1 MPSVNARDV
10 RGNLRF
16 NSETRR
22 GSWDTDATIPKSATP
37 APRRKGLQDWGR
49 HGLDGGPRRHSE
61 AAAAGLF
68 GSTKKYDSAFA
79 RATDFGGLTEPP
91 YVHLAVDVVGGVVGN
106 SLSPGDY
113 KLAGTAAGVLLANYL
128 YNRIGAADLGA
139 LGALGVVA
147 ASRSGLLDEDEE
159 IKAGGADD
167 ADDGWT
173 PGQRPSRRY
182 APDPAADGEESSAAA
197 EAAAAAEGEETLGDE
212 IAGGLDRL
220 FSPKVAGRLMPD
232 EVGE

>member
-22 GSWDTDATIPKSATP
+22 GSWDNNAAVPTSATP
-37 APRRKGLQDWGR
+37 APQRKGLQDWGR
-49 HGLDGGPRRHSE
+49 HGLDGGPRTHSK

-68 GSTKKYDSAFA
+68 GPTKKYDSAFA
-79 RATDFGGLTEPP
+79 RATDFEGLTKPP

-128 YNRIGAADLGA
+128 YNRVGAADLGA
-139 LGALGVVA
+139 LGALGAVA

-159 IKAGGADD
+159 KAGGADD